1 MKTFAIA
8 NQKGGVA
15 KTTNTINV
23 AGAAAD
29 RGYDVLVID
38 ADPQGHL
45 TNTLGF
51 RDAYAAESTTLYNL
65 FNSPNEHDPSE
76 VIVEH
81 SEFDLLPSN
90 VDMFQLEQDLI
101 ASGRRPRQRLGDV
114 LDDLVG
120 YNYDYV
126 FVDAP
131 PSLGPI
137 NDNVLLACRNLL
149 IPVEAA
155 ESSMLALEHLLN
167 QIESLELDYN
177 VQLREQAVLISN
189 INYPLDNPQRNAID
203 WFEDTFDGRCPVFKI
218 RKRAAIKRAL
228 NNSGS
233 LFADGAEDCDMRSVY
248 EEIVTKLE
256 RGVADDE
263 R

>member
-1 MKTFAIA
+1 MKTFAVA

-15 KTTNTINV
+15 KTTNTINL
-23 AGAAAD
+23 GGGAAD
-29 RGYDVLVID
+29 RGRDVLVID

-51 RDAYAAESTTLYNL
+51 RDAYAAEPPSLYNL
-65 FNSPNEHDPSE
+65 FTRPHETEPGE
-76 VIVEH
+76 IIVEH
-81 SEFDLLPSN
+81 EEFDLLPSN

-114 LDDLVG
+114 LDNLDG
-120 YNYDYV
+120 YDYV

-155 ESSMLALEHLLN
+155 DSSILALEHLLN
-167 QIESLELDYN
+167 QIESLERDYS
-177 VQLREQAVLISN
+177 VQLREQAVFISN
-189 INYPLDNPQRNAID
+189 VNYPLDNPQREAID
-203 WFEDTFDGRCPVFKI
+203 WFQDTFDSRCPVFEI

-228 NNSGS
+228 NNNGS
-233 LFADGAEDCDMRSVY
+233 IFADDAEESDMRSVY
-248 EEIVTKLE
+248 EDAITTLEEVTSDG
-256 RGVADDE
+256 R
-263 R
+263 